1 MYIIIII
8 YIFCGAIVVLISC
21 IYCYIKLWYKG
32 TLKEKKFKNN
42 RKFFDNIHT
51 ERYSQY
57 TLQSSGTN
65 NMQENKNVNSI
76 FFLLLRKTIRFE
88 DYYFYQC

>member
-1 MYIIIII
+1 MYIIIVI

-21 IYCYIKLWYKG
+21 IYRYIKLWYKG

-42 RKFFDNIHT
+42 RKFFGNIHI

-57 TLQSSGTN
+57 TLQPSGTN

-76 FFLLLRKTIRFE
+76 FFFFKENYKI
-88 DYYFYQC
+88 